1 MNRATRLAVLAAL
14 SAAATGAGLASA
26 ADGKAVYEQ
35 TCVACH
41 GTGVAGAPKYGDKAA
56 WAPRAAQGKGALVA
70 SVTQGKG
77 AMPPKAG
84 NAALTDEQLKA
95 AVDYMLAAAK

>member
-1 MNRATRLAVLAAL
+1 
-14 SAAATGAGLASA
+14 
-26 ADGKAVYEQ
+26 VYDK

-41 GTGVAGAPKYGDKAA
+41 AHRRGQRAEVRRQGRLGAAH
-56 WAPRAAQGKGALVA
+56 ALPARRRCVA
-70 SVTQGKG
+70 SVVKGKG

-84 NAALTDEQLKA
+84 AGDLKDDDIKA

>member
-1 MNRATRLAVLAAL
+1 MRMFAKGLVAL
-14 SAAATGAGLASA
+14 MAMGAAGLALA
-26 ADGKAVYEQ
+26 ADGKDVYDK

-41 GTGVAGAPKYGDKAA
+41 AAGVANAPKLGDKAA
-56 WAPRAAQGKGALVA
+56 WAPRVATGKAALVA
-70 SVTQGKG
+70 SVVKGKG

-84 NAALTDEQLKA
+84 NAGLTDADISA